1 MAVAFNRG
9 AQVSEGERETL
20 AAWPPDVI
28 EWFGFAL
35 PLRVAELSNRTPMVP
50 KGALSDHT
58 RKFVVIS
65 PMML

>member
-20 AAWPPDVI
+20 AALPPDVI
-28 EWFGFAL
+28 GWFGFAL
-35 PLRVAELSNRTPMVP
+35 PLRVAELSNRTAMLP
-50 KGALSDHT
+50 KAVLSDHT
-58 RKFVVIS
+58 RKIVVIS